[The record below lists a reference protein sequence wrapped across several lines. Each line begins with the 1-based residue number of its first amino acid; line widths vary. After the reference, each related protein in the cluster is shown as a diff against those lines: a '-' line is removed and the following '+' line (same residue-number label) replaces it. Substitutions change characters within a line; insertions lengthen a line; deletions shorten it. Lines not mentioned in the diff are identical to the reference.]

1 MPTVKV
7 RNLKNKE
14 VGEVSL
20 ADAVFGVELN
30 ESLIHAALMNYQANG
45 RQGTSATKTRGNVS
59 GSGRKLWKQKG
70 TGRARIA
77 SLRSPLWKGGGN
89 VHGPQPRDWSY
100 QMPKKMRRG
109 ALRSALSER
118 LREGN
123 LIVIDGFEFKN
134 PKTSEFLGA
143 MGTLGLSDKKT
154 RTKTLIIDSLDNL
167 NLILSSRNVEK
178 TKVTNSF
185 GLNIYDIIYHE
196 KLLISKAALEEL
208 SALLDPKRE
217 TGKAEET
224 VEAKPKAKK
233 EAAAPAE
240 AEVVAEVVEELPGP
254 RQRDERG
261 GLQDGQTQGQ
271 VAGVLRDLRLAGLA
285 LLAELLE
292 AGDHDSEQLQDDRR
306 GDVRHDAER
315 EDRQVQQR
323 PAGEQVQQVEYAA
336 AGAGVVHRFETRLHV
351 GVGHTG
357 ARQGGAQPVQRDHRY
372 CEQQFLAQVR
382 RPERTGKGGE
392 QLLPPARGYR
402 RVRRVGER
410 HRSGRPISLAGN
422 GL

>member
-100 QMPKKMRRG
+100 KMPKKMRRG

-123 LIVIDGFEFKN
+123 LIIIDEFGFKT
-134 PKTSEFLGA
+134 PKTKDFLDAVGS
-143 MGTLGLSDKKT
+143 LGLVENRK
-154 RTKTLIIDSLDNL
+154 RAKTLIVDSLDNA
-167 NLILSSRNVEK
+167 NLVLSSRNVEK

-185 GLNIYDIIYHE
+185 GLNIYDLLYHE
-196 KLLISKAALEEL
+196 KLLISKAAVEEL
-208 SALLDPKRE
+208 NRLLDPNTE
-217 TGKAEET
+217 NGKAEVAE
-224 VEAKPKAKK
+224 EAPKAKK
-233 EAAAPAE
+233 EAKPKAEKTESGDEPAPKKAAKPKAEKTSDEAAPKKE
-240 AEVVAEVVEELPGP
+240 AKPKAVKK
-254 RQRDERG
+254 
-261 GLQDGQTQGQ
+261 
-271 VAGVLRDLRLAGLA
+271 
-285 LLAELLE
+285 E
-292 AGDHDSEQLQDDRR
+292 ATDNE
-306 GDVRHDAER
+306 
-315 EDRQVQQR
+315 
-323 PAGEQVQQVEYAA
+323 
-336 AGAGVVHRFETRLHV
+336 
-351 GVGHTG
+351 
-357 ARQGGAQPVQRDHRY
+357 
-372 CEQQFLAQVR
+372 
-382 RPERTGKGGE
+382 
-392 QLLPPARGYR
+392 
-402 RVRRVGER
+402 
-410 HRSGRPISLAGN
+410 
-422 GL
+422 

>member
-14 VGEVSL
+14 VGEVTLS
-20 ADAVFGVELN
+20 DAVFGVELN
-30 ESLIHAALMNYQANG
+30 ESLIHAAVVNYQANG

-123 LIVIDGFEFKN
+123 IIVIEDFDLKN
-134 PKTSEFLGA
+134 PKTSEFIGVFE
-143 MGTLGLSDKKT
+143 TLGLVENKK
-154 RTKTLIIDSLDNL
+154 RAKTLIIDSLDNE

-196 KLLISKAALEEL
+196 KLLISKSAVEEL
-208 SALLDPKRE
+208 NDLLDPKRE
-217 TGKAEET
+217 GSKATTAEASAPVEIVEEAPKAKKAAKKEVA
-224 VEAKPKAKK
+224 VEASAEDAPKVKKAAKPKAAKVD
-233 EAAAPAE
+233 AAPAVE
-240 AEVVAEVVEELPGP
+240 ATEEATNN
-254 RQRDERG
+254 E
-261 GLQDGQTQGQ
+261 
-271 VAGVLRDLRLAGLA
+271 
-285 LLAELLE
+285 
-292 AGDHDSEQLQDDRR
+292 
-306 GDVRHDAER
+306 
-315 EDRQVQQR
+315 
-323 PAGEQVQQVEYAA
+323 
-336 AGAGVVHRFETRLHV
+336 
-351 GVGHTG
+351 
-357 ARQGGAQPVQRDHRY
+357 
-372 CEQQFLAQVR
+372 
-382 RPERTGKGGE
+382 
-392 QLLPPARGYR
+392 
-402 RVRRVGER
+402 
-410 HRSGRPISLAGN
+410 
-422 GL
+422 

>member
-14 VGEVSL
+14 VGDVEL
-20 ADAVFGVELN
+20 LDAIFGVELN
-30 ESLIHAALMNYQANG
+30 ESLIHSAVINYQANG

-123 LIVIDGFEFKN
+123 LIIIDEFGFKN
-134 PKTSEFLGA
+134 HKTSEFLG
-143 MGTLGLSDKKT
+143 TLGILGLTDKKAT
-154 RTKTLIIDSLDNL
+154 TKTLIVDSLDNA
-167 NLILSSRNVEK
+167 NLILSSRNVKK

-217 TGKAEET
+217 TGKADEVET
-224 VEAKPKAKK
+224 VVEEKLKAKAKKEAAATPAEAVEEKPKAKK
-233 EAAAPAE
+233 EAKPKAEKAEKVEAAP
-240 AEVVAEVVEELPGP
+240 VEE
-254 RQRDERG
+254 
-261 GLQDGQTQGQ
+261 
-271 VAGVLRDLRLAGLA
+271 
-285 LLAELLE
+285 
-292 AGDHDSEQLQDDRR
+292 S
-306 GDVRHDAER
+306 
-315 EDRQVQQR
+315 
-323 PAGEQVQQVEYAA
+323 AA
-336 AGAGVVHRFETRLHV
+336 ADEAPAAET
-351 GVGHTG
+351 TETKE
-357 ARQGGAQPVQRDHRY
+357 ATDN
-372 CEQQFLAQVR
+372 E
-382 RPERTGKGGE
+382 
-392 QLLPPARGYR
+392 
-402 RVRRVGER
+402 
-410 HRSGRPISLAGN
+410 
-422 GL
+422 